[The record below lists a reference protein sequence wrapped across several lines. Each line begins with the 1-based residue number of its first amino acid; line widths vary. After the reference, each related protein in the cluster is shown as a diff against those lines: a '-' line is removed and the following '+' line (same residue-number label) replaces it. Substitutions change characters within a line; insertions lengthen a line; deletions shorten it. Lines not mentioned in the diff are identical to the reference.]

1 MLSSLRATRRVLVVA
16 EQRRGLASSSNWF
29 LSQTKSHVGVS
40 CPAVTICG
48 TTTNLSNN
56 YNVYTS
62 FPPRSFF
69 STLSSA
75 LFRPVALAHSW
86 DESVPSSLTFAT
98 HSHPYRTF
106 SNESSISSPNDGIVG
121 DVHQPNQSN
130 NPTANAIVEP
140 PIRNSRSPVRANQYN
155 NIKSK
160 QYRRLPTRKRIPF
173 ASGSNTSSRNSNNN
187 NNTAPVDTFLGGEES
202 SSFGTCPVQA
212 FHAAHKID
220 LAAVVSKVFAQSG
233 IRKMMERLSVVIQ
246 LPATTPV
253 ARTPQQQSPQTPQ
266 QPAPPLPSSG
276 PSRFVVVF
284 RFGAVVFF
292 NVPPRE
298 AADLLHK
305 IKQHSRE
312 PVLSGVERKENFCV
326 HIQPDYDPLEEQ
338 LHSGEGGDPPTKV
351 VTGEYC
357 VVQELNMKSV
367 DVISNIL
374 AQSVALDAYNDTVD
388 DLLAN
393 FSYINGTVKGRG
405 SLTAIQRDSLFRT
418 VAQNNSIFIEMVSKL
433 GIKDR
438 STTAWNLSQYVDI
451 HAGMQEEFEINLR
464 FEHIEFKLDL
474 IQQNA
479 KFFLE
484 VLQSQKSN
492 SLEWIIIILILF
504 ECVLMC
510 MEMSGLGGPIL
521 KSIGATLGHFT
532 GDESSGAATTMTT
545 TTTTIAGLPPVD
557 PATTTAIT
565 HRMK

>member
-1 MLSSLRATRRVLVVA
+1 
-16 EQRRGLASSSNWF
+16 LA
-29 LSQTKSHVGVS
+29 
-40 CPAVTICG
+40 
-48 TTTNLSNN
+48 
-56 YNVYTS
+56 
-62 FPPRSFF
+62 
-69 STLSSA
+69 
-75 LFRPVALAHSW
+75 
-86 DESVPSSLTFAT
+86 
-98 HSHPYRTF
+98 
-106 SNESSISSPNDGIVG
+106 
-121 DVHQPNQSN
+121 
-130 NPTANAIVEP
+130 
-140 PIRNSRSPVRANQYN
+140 
-155 NIKSK
+155 
-160 QYRRLPTRKRIPF
+160 
-173 ASGSNTSSRNSNNN
+173 
-187 NNTAPVDTFLGGEES
+187 GGEES

-246 LPATTPV
+246 LPATSPV
-253 ARTPQQQSPQTPQ
+253 ARSPPPQL
-266 QPAPPLPSSG
+266 PLPLNLQHPNS
-276 PSRFVVVF
+276 PKSRFVVVF
-284 RFGAVVFF
+284 RFGAV
-292 NVPPRE
+292 
-298 AADLLHK
+298 DLLHK

-338 LHSGEGGDPPTKV
+338 LHSHHHNGEGGDPPTKV

-393 FSYINGTVKGRG
+393 FSYINGTVQGRG

-438 STTAWNLSQYVDI
+438 STTAWNLSQYEDI

-492 SLEWIIIILILF
+492 SLEWIIIVLILF

-521 KSIGATLGHFT
+521 KSLSATLGHFT
-532 GDESSGAATTMTT
+532 GDDASGVAT
-545 TTTTIAGLPPVD
+545 IEALQPVE
-557 PATTTAIT
+557 PATTTTETTTAIK